1 MRFFPGVYSLF
12 KNAEYAEYFS
22 QNLAVVYDNRV
33 HAVIFGLEPDMTVFL
48 IKSLNGS
55 GIVNK
60 RYYHVSIGGSLAGIH
75 KNPVAAEN
83 TGVYHG
89 ITLDI

>member
-1 MRFFPGVYSLF
+1 
-12 KNAEYAEYFS
+12 
-22 QNLAVVYDNRV
+22 
-33 HAVIFGLEPDMTVFL
+33 MTVFL

-60 RYYHVSIGGSLAGIH
+60 RYYHVSIGGSLADIH

-83 TGVYHG
+83 TGVNHG
-89 ITLDI
+89 ISPDI